1 MRNHACLE
9 ALPEFGDLVI
19 IIVSG
24 YSYGFQYIRFG
35 YLLSRF
41 FTG

>member
-1 MRNHACLE
+1 MCNHASLE
-9 ALPEFGDLVI
+9 ALPEFGNTVI
-19 IIVSG
+19 IVTGG

-35 YLLSRF
+35 YLLYRF